1 MFKSYLT
8 GAQVLE
14 LGESYNLIYRGYTI
28 LKTDMKTLAIMTAIS
43 QERCDELLEE
53 KTSTYL
59 KQA

>member
-14 LGESYNLIYRGYTI
+14 LNESYTLIYRGYTI
-28 LKTDMKTLAIMTAIS
+28 LKTDMKTQAIMTAIS
-43 QERCDELLEE
+43 QERCEELLEQ

>member
-1 MFKSYLT
+1 MFKSSLT

-14 LGESYNLIYRGYTI
+14 LDESYTLIYRGYTI
-28 LKTDMKTLAIMTAIS
+28 LKTDMKNQAIMTAIC

-59 KQA
+59 K